1 MHLPWPY
8 PPHTLRRHLSD
19 PMQLIRLEH
28 GHWNFLCPVTGK
40 AVYAEEGGINAETFR
55 GGWHQEVPSEPLNL
69 APELQPAWDAYASK
83 VDADDADLDVAAFLE
98 SVEQPGWVAFEVNSF
113 GMACGPVWET
123 TWTVLDLSG
132 QS

>member
-1 MHLPWPY
+1 
-8 PPHTLRRHLSD
+8 
-19 PMQLIRLEH
+19 MQLIRLEH
-28 GHWNFLCPVTGK
+28 GHWNFFCPVTGK

-55 GGWHQEVPSEPLNL
+55 GGWHQEVPYEPLNL

-132 QS
+132 KE

>member
-1 MHLPWPY
+1 
-8 PPHTLRRHLSD
+8 
-19 PMQLIRLEH
+19 MQLIKLEH
-28 GHWNFLCPVTGK
+28 GHWNFFCPVTGK
-40 AVYAEEGGINAETFR
+40 AVYAEEGGSNAETFR

-69 APELQPAWDAYASK
+69 APELQAAWEAYVSQ

-98 SVEQPGWVAFEVNSF
+98 SVEQDGWVAFEVNSF

-132 QS
+132 KD